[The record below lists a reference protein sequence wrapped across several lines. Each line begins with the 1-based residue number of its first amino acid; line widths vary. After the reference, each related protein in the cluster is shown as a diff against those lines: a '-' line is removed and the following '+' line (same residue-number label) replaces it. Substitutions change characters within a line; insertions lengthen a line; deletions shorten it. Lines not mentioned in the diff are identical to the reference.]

1 MIKIYPEFLK
11 KNNKE
16 EFAILD
22 FNEYQ
27 KMLQY
32 IEDLEDLLDLRKAKQ
47 ATKDEPTISLEE
59 VNETLGIECPKR

>member
-1 MIKIYPEFLK
+1 MIDIHPEILK

-22 FNEYQ
+22 FIEY
-27 KMLQY
+27 KNLLLY

-47 ATKDEPTISLEE
+47 ETKHEPTISLDE
-59 VNETLGIECPKR
+59 VKKVIGV